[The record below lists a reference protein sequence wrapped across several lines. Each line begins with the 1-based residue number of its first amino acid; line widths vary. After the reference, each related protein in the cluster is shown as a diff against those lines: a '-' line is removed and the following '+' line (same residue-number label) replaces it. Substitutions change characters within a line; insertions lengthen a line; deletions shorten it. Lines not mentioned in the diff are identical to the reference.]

1 MEPLEIL
8 KNEHGLIR
16 QFLENLDEALKKLE
30 IDQRPTREFFDKA
43 IQFVKLFPEGY
54 HHHKEELV
62 MFVQVAQKHA
72 GEFDGEIEALRHQH
86 EVARNYI
93 SNLALALNG
102 YEEGAQVQT
111 DQVIENTAAYVA
123 LMRNHIHKE
132 DHKFFPMVEEVLT
145 PEETD
150 ALMAEFDKEAKK
162 AGPYVFEEA
171 HKLVVDMGSIL
182 VHM

>member
-1 MEPLEIL
+1 MEPIEIL

-16 QFLENLDEALKKLE
+16 HFLDNLDESLKKLE
-30 IDQRPTREFFDKA
+30 IEQRPPREFYDKA

-86 EVARNYI
+86 EMARNYI
-93 SNLALALNG
+93 SNLGLALAG
-102 YEEGAQVQT
+102 YEEGAQVQI
-111 DQVIENTAAYVA
+111 DQVIENTAAYIA
-123 LMRNHIHKE
+123 LMRNHVHKE
-132 DHKFFPMVEEVLT
+132 DHMFFPMVEK
-145 PEETD
+145 
-150 ALMAEFDKEAKK
+150 ALSPAEK
-162 AGPYVFEEA
+162 AGPHVFEEA

>member
-16 QFLENLDEALKKLE
+16 QFLDNLEEALKKLE
-30 IDQRPTREFFDKA
+30 IDQRPPREFFDRA
-43 IQFVKLFPEGY
+43 IQFVKMFPEGY

-62 MFVQVAQKHA
+62 MFVQVAQKRA

-93 SNLALALNG
+93 SDLALALNG
-102 YEEGAQVQT
+102 YEDGAPVQT
-111 DQVIENTAAYVA
+111 DQVIENTAAYIA
-123 LMRNHIHKE
+123 LMRNHLHKE
-132 DHKFFPMVEEVLT
+132 DHKFFPMVAEALT
-145 PEETD
+145 PEEMD
-150 ALMAEFDKEAKK
+150 AIAVEFEKEAEK
-162 AGPYVFEEA
+162 AGPHAFETA

>member
-1 MEPLEIL
+1 MEPIEIL

-16 QFLENLDEALKKLE
+16 HFLDNLDESLRKLE
-30 IDQRPTREFFDKA
+30 IEQRPPREFYDKA

-72 GEFDGEIEALRHQH
+72 GEFDGEIESLRHQH
-86 EVARNYI
+86 EMARNYI
-93 SNLALALNG
+93 SNLGQALNG
-102 YEEGAQVQT
+102 YEEGAQVQI

-123 LMRNHIHKE
+123 LMRNHTHKE
-132 DHKFFPMVEEVLT
+132 DHMFFPMVEKALS
-145 PEETD
+145 PEEME
-150 ALMAEFDKEAKK
+150 AIMVEFDKAAEK
-162 AGPYVFEEA
+162 AGPHVFEEA

>member
-1 MEPLEIL
+1 MEPLEVL
-8 KNEHGLIR
+8 KNEHGLIG
-16 QFLENLDEALKKLE
+16 QFLENLEEALKKLE
-30 IDQRPTREFFDKA
+30 IDQRPPREFFDQA
-43 IQFVKLFPEGY
+43 IRFVKLFPEGY

-93 SNLALALNG
+93 SELALALNG

-111 DQVIENTAAYVA
+111 DKVIENTAAYIA

-132 DHKFFPMVEEVLT
+132 DHKFFPMVAEALT
-145 PEETD
+145 PEEMD
-150 ALMAEFDKEAKK
+150 ALMVEFDKASEK
-162 AGPYVFEEA
+162 AGSHVFEEA
-171 HKLVVDMGSIL
+171 HKLVVDMGSTL